1 MMRLPVFIAGVLSIG
16 LHLAFLLLLPAPS
29 WQAISSETP
38 PRDVEIVHAELP
50 EPQALRPPPPE
61 LQPAPQPPPPPPL
74 VPTYDASKIAQ
85 LDVEQIDG
93 AIEHV
98 SAGASLQLSM
108 PELTMPVREAPETV
122 TESLPLPAPDTA
134 EVVASLLEPSS
145 LPPGLPQG
153 KEKPV
158 GLGQLRLGNKQSPSR
173 WEWPKP
179 EPASIAPPLPE
190 FEPVP
195 PGAPPQTLS
204 GIQGPVAKR
213 EPLSQPSLPEVVVE
227 SESEITLKFWV
238 RPDGIVSR
246 VLTIRKGDAALEA
259 AATRYIEGWR
269 FNPLPPNE
277 EQQEQW
283 GTITVRFLL
292 PTR

>member
-1 MMRLPVFIAGVLSIG
+1 MRLPLFVAGVLSIG
-16 LHLAFLLLLPAPS
+16 FHLVFLLLLPAPS
-29 WQAISSETP
+29 WRAMQSETP
-38 PRDVEIVHAELP
+38 PRDVEIVPVEIP

-61 LQPAPQPPPPPPL
+61 LQPAPQPPPPPPRM
-74 VPTYDASKIAQ
+74 PTYDASKIAQ
-85 LDVEQIDG
+85 LDAERIDG

-108 PELTMPVREAPETV
+108 PELTMPVREAPETLA
-122 TESLPLPAPDTA
+122 EPLPIPEPDAA

-145 LPPGLPQG
+145 LSPGLPQG

-190 FEPVP
+190 VAPVQP
-195 PGAPPQTLS
+195 VAPPQTLA

-227 SESEITLKFWV
+227 AESEITLKFWV
-238 RPDGIVSR
+238 RADGIVSR

-259 AATRYIEGWR
+259 AAIRYIEGWR
-269 FNPLPPNE
+269 FNPLPPHE
-277 EQQEQW
+277 AQQEQW

>member
-1 MMRLPVFIAGVLSIG
+1 L
-16 LHLAFLLLLPAPS
+16 
-29 WQAISSETP
+29 
-38 PRDVEIVHAELP
+38 
-50 EPQALRPPPPE
+50 
-61 LQPAPQPPPPPPL
+61 
-74 VPTYDASKIAQ
+74 DA
-85 LDVEQIDG
+85 EQIDG
-93 AIEHV
+93 EIEHV

-108 PELTMPVREAPETV
+108 PEITIPIKEAPDTLA
-122 TESLPLPAPDTA
+122 ESLPIPEPDAA

-158 GLGQLRLGNKQSPSR
+158 GLGQLRLGDKQSPSR

-179 EPASIAPPLPE
+179 ETVSIAPPLPQAT
-190 FEPVP
+190 PVQP
-195 PGAPPQTLS
+195 VVPPQTLS

-213 EPLSQPSLPEVVVE
+213 EPLSQPSPPEVVVE

-259 AATRYIEGWR
+259 AAIRYIEGWR
-269 FNPLPPNE
+269 FNPLSPRE